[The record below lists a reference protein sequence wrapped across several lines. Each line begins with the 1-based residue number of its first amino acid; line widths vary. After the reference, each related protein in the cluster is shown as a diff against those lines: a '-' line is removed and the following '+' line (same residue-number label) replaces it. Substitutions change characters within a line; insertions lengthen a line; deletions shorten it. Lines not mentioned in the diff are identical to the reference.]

1 MTRTPPRPGRSSG
14 SGAHELLL
22 EAIESG
28 ALPPGTRLREAE
40 LAERFHISRTPVRE
54 ALKRLEAQG
63 LVLHEP
69 HHGAVVASLDY
80 GQMTELYHMR
90 EVLEGTAAGL
100 AATHAT
106 PTEVEI
112 LREMVERDRNL
123 IGGGLPEGP
132 AALAATNR
140 AFHRQVRLS
149 ARNRFL
155 NTGLDNMRVSLA
167 LLAGTTL
174 AASNRGAES
183 VEEHAAIVAAIEARD
198 AAGAEAAARRH
209 IRNAFKVRIGLEHGP
224 GGR

>member
-1 MTRTPPRPGRSSG
+1 MPSDQPKPSRSSG
-14 SGAHELLL
+14 SEAYDLLL
-22 EAIESG
+22 QAIESG
-28 ALPPGTRLREAE
+28 ALPAGTRLREAE
-40 LAERFHISRTPVRE
+40 LAERFRISRTPVRE

-106 PTEVEI
+106 VTEVEI
-112 LREMVERDRNL
+112 LREMVERDR
-123 IGGGLPEGP
+123 GLLDDPQ
-132 AALAATNR
+132 ALAATNR

-155 NTGLDNMRVSLA
+155 NATLENMRISLA

-174 AASNRGAES
+174 AVPNRGAES
-183 VEEHAAIVAAIEARD
+183 VEEHEAIVAAIERRD
-198 AAGAEAAARRH
+198 AAAAEASARQH
-209 IRNAFKVRIGLEHGP
+209 IRNAFKARIGLEH
-224 GGR
+224 RER

>member
-1 MTRTPPRPGRSSG
+1 MSEGVRPGRSSG
-14 SGAHELLL
+14 AGAYELLL
-22 EAIESG
+22 EAMEAG
-28 ALPPGTRLREAE
+28 TLPAGTRLREAE
-40 LAERFHISRTPVRE
+40 LAERFGISRTPVRE

-106 PTEVEI
+106 TTEIEI
-112 LREMVERDRNL
+112 LREMVERDR
-123 IGGGLPEGP
+123 GLLKDP

-140 AFHRQVRLS
+140 SFHRQIRLS

-155 NTGLDNMRVSLA
+155 NTSLENMRISLA
-167 LLAGTTL
+167 LLARTTL
-174 AASNRGAES
+174 ATPERGAES

-198 AAGAEAAARRH
+198 AARAEEAARRH
-209 IRNAFKVRIGLEHGP
+209 MRNAFKARIRLEHADGQ
-224 GGR
+224 G

>member
-1 MTRTPPRPGRSSG
+1 MTRVDPRPSRSSG
-14 SGAHELLL
+14 SGAYEQLL
-22 EAIESG
+22 EAIEGG

-40 LAERFHISRTPVRE
+40 LAERFRISRTPVRE

-80 GQMTELYHMR
+80 AQMTELYHMR

-112 LREMVERDRNL
+112 LREMVERDR
-123 IGGGLPEGP
+123 GLLENP
-132 AALAATNR
+132 AALAGTNR
-140 AFHRQVRLS
+140 SFHRQIRLS

-155 NTGLDNMRVSLA
+155 NTSLETLRVSLA

-174 AASNRGAES
+174 AVPKRGAES

-198 AAGAEAAARRH
+198 AEAAEAAARRH

-224 GGR
+224 GAAG

>member
-1 MTRTPPRPGRSSG
+1 MIEAPRPSRSSG
-14 SGAHELLL
+14 SEAYDLLL
-22 EAIESG
+22 EAIDSG
-28 ALPPGTRLREAE
+28 ALPAGTRLREAE
-40 LAERFHISRTPVRE
+40 LAERFRISRTPVRE

-106 PTEVEI
+106 ATEVEI
-112 LREMVERDRNL
+112 LREMVERDR
-123 IGGGLPEGP
+123 GLLEDPV
-132 AALAATNR
+132 ALAATNR
-140 AFHRQVRLS
+140 AFHRQIRLS

-155 NTGLDNMRVSLA
+155 NAMLENMRISLA

-174 AASNRGAES
+174 AVPKRGAES
-183 VEEHAAIVAAIEARD
+183 VEEHAAIMAAIEARD
-198 AAGAEAAARRH
+198 AAAAEAAARRH
-209 IRNAFKVRIGLEHGP
+209 IRNAFKVRIGLEHWE
-224 GGR
+224 GRRG

>member
-1 MTRTPPRPGRSSG
+1 M
-14 SGAHELLL
+14 L
-22 EAIESG
+22 EAIEGG

-40 LAERFHISRTPVRE
+40 LAERFRISRTPVRE

-80 GQMTELYHMR
+80 AQMTELYHMR

-100 AATHAT
+100 AATQAT

-112 LREMVERDRNL
+112 LREMVERDR
-123 IGGGLPEGP
+123 GLLEDP

-140 AFHRQVRLS
+140 SFHRQIRLS

-155 NTGLDNMRVSLA
+155 NTSLETLRVSLA

-174 AASNRGAES
+174 AVPKRGAES

-198 AAGAEAAARRH
+198 AGAAEAAARRH
-209 IRNAFKVRIGLEHGP
+209 IRNAFKVRIGLEHGS
-224 GGR
+224 GAAG